1 MTESPKPLGMSDFF
15 ALEAGE
21 YLERLD
27 GMLAKGDSPS
37 AAEIVRLARAL
48 RGSALMANQPAI
60 ARAAAGLEVVA
71 RAVREGRRAWDP
83 QTQQLAL
90 RAVDDLKIF
99 VRRVGSWTDADTAKA
114 EALAVELEQVAG
126 RPSAQIRAVE
136 ALGLD
141 AGARAFVAREGAAI
155 AGALERA
162 AQAVRA
168 NPRAHDPLQHVMRA
182 LQPLRG
188 LAALTDLPPLP
199 DLLEGIERAIG
210 ELARSGLEPPTNLGE
225 LFQVAG
231 SAIARAARE
240 VAERGRP
247 DPEGP
252 DFRQFAGFL
261 VKLMESE
268 PDAVSIGSLYY
279 SDSGPH
285 IVSRGVPAAR
295 PSTLGKL
302 ELVSHGEHLRQAADS
317 LERAPSATQ
326 RELRAHTLGTTFRA
340 LANAGGGVLAD
351 RVAQFAIAGREA
363 VASGIAVSS
372 AAAFAAELRRA
383 GDLLVRSGTGD
394 EEALATELDALTA
407 ALRAIQP
414 GAAPAPA
421 PPRAPAAPAPAPRP
435 TPASRPTPPPAAAPV
450 VPGVKAAPAPRAEP
464 ALPETPDLVGS
475 WAAYQRLLERGIGSA
490 SLAELIAGVQSAPA
504 APSPAR
510 WAWILGL
517 AVTVAFL
524 AWAVRGTQWSEVLA
538 GLSAVDPLL
547 LVLTVALATLTFPI
561 RLIRWRVI
569 LRDERER
576 PLPWLPLWHAVAI
589 GFMANNLL
597 PARAGE
603 FARAYVGSRQLP
615 VRFTTALGS
624 IGVERVFD
632 ALVMLGLMALAIA
645 SPSFPAHSTLLD
657 TPLSRLAGRAA
668 LLFGAMFV
676 VALVVV
682 LRPAPWLALFERV
695 TRTVLPARLAARV
708 AGMAEGLVAGLTV
721 LKRPGRFGAMLFW
734 SLVLWVTNAASF
746 AVCFRAFGLQVPIEG
761 SLLLQGILGFAVA
774 VPASAG
780 FFGVFEK
787 ATQLT
792 LQLYSI
798 SPSLALAYAV
808 AYHVSTFLPITLL
821 GLRSLASVHL
831 HLGDLGRART
841 ADQLGDARP

>member
-27 GMLAKGDSPS
+27 GMLAQGDSPS
-37 AAEIVRLARAL
+37 ADEIVRLARAL

-60 ARAAAGLEVVA
+60 ARAAAGLEVLA

-99 VRRVGSWTDADTAKA
+99 VRRAGSWTDADTAKA

-162 AQAVRA
+162 AQALRA
-168 NPRAHDPLQHVMRA
+168 NPRAHEPLQHVMRA

-210 ELARSGLEPPTNLGE
+210 ELSRSGLTPPANVSE
-225 LFQVAG
+225 LFQIAG

-247 DPEGP
+247 DPEGA
-252 DFRQFAGFL
+252 DFRQFAGLL
-261 VKLMESE
+261 VKFMESE

-383 GDLLVRSGTGD
+383 GDLLARSGTGD

-414 GAAPAPA
+414 GAAPA
-421 PPRAPAAPAPAPRP
+421 RAPAAPAPAPRP
-435 TPASRPTPPPAAAPV
+435 APASRPTPPPAPAPV
-450 VPGVKAAPAPRAEP
+450 VRGVKAAPAPRVEP
-464 ALPETPDLVGS
+464 AMPETPDLVGS
-475 WAAYQRLLERGIGSA
+475 WSAYQRLLEGGIGSA

-504 APSPAR
+504 APAPGSP
-510 WAWILGL
+510 
-517 AVTVAFL
+517 VA
-524 AWAVRGTQWSEVLA
+524 APAA
-538 GLSAVDPLL
+538 PAVDVRALL
-547 LVLTVALATLTFPI
+547 YRGDRALQRAKELREAAKRVSGDELRALVDEVCDLVALALEP
-561 RLIRWRVI
+561 
-569 LRDERER
+569 
-576 PLPWLPLWHAVAI
+576 
-589 GFMANNLL
+589 
-597 PARAGE
+597 
-603 FARAYVGSRQLP
+603 
-615 VRFTTALGS
+615 
-624 IGVERVFD
+624 
-632 ALVMLGLMALAIA
+632 
-645 SPSFPAHSTLLD
+645 SP
-657 TPLSRLAGRAA
+657 
-668 LLFGAMFV
+668 
-676 VALVVV
+676 
-682 LRPAPWLALFERV
+682 
-695 TRTVLPARLAARV
+695 
-708 AGMAEGLVAGLTV
+708 
-721 LKRPGRFGAMLFW
+721 
-734 SLVLWVTNAASF
+734 
-746 AVCFRAFGLQVPIEG
+746 
-761 SLLLQGILGFAVA
+761 
-774 VPASAG
+774 
-780 FFGVFEK
+780 
-787 ATQLT
+787 
-792 LQLYSI
+792 
-798 SPSLALAYAV
+798 
-808 AYHVSTFLPITLL
+808 
-821 GLRSLASVHL
+821 
-831 HLGDLGRART
+831 
-841 ADQLGDARP
+841 

>member
-37 AAEIVRLARAL
+37 ADEIVRLARAL

-60 ARAAAGLEVVA
+60 ARAAAGLEVLA
-71 RAVREGRRAWDP
+71 RAVREGRRAWDS

-99 VRRVGSWTDADTAKA
+99 VRRAGSWTDADTAKA
-114 EALAVELEQVAG
+114 ETLAVELEQVAG

-162 AQAVRA
+162 AQALRA
-168 NPRAHDPLQHVMRA
+168 NPRAHEPLQHVMRA

-210 ELARSGLEPPTNLGE
+210 ELSRSGLEPPTNLGE

-252 DFRQFAGFL
+252 DFRQFAGLL

-383 GDLLVRSGTGD
+383 GDLLARSGTGD
-394 EEALATELDALTA
+394 EEALATELDAVTA
-407 ALRAIQP
+407 AIQTIQP
-414 GAAPAPA
+414 GAAPRPA
-421 PPRAPAAPAPAPRP
+421 PGPARPAPAPAPRP
-435 TPASRPTPPPAAAPV
+435 TPASRPTPPRAAAPV
-450 VPGVKAAPAPRAEP
+450 VPGVKSAPAPRAEP
-464 ALPETPDLVGS
+464 AMPETPDLVGS
-475 WAAYQRLLERGIGSA
+475 WAAYQRLLEGGIGPA

-504 APSPAR
+504 A
-510 WAWILGL
+510 
-517 AVTVAFL
+517 VD
-524 AWAVRGTQWSEVLA
+524 VRALLYRGDRALQRAKELREAAKRVSGDELRALVDEVCDL
-538 GLSAVDPLL
+538 
-547 LVLTVALATLTFPI
+547 VALALEP
-561 RLIRWRVI
+561 
-569 LRDERER
+569 
-576 PLPWLPLWHAVAI
+576 
-589 GFMANNLL
+589 
-597 PARAGE
+597 
-603 FARAYVGSRQLP
+603 
-615 VRFTTALGS
+615 
-624 IGVERVFD
+624 
-632 ALVMLGLMALAIA
+632 
-645 SPSFPAHSTLLD
+645 SP
-657 TPLSRLAGRAA
+657 
-668 LLFGAMFV
+668 
-676 VALVVV
+676 
-682 LRPAPWLALFERV
+682 
-695 TRTVLPARLAARV
+695 
-708 AGMAEGLVAGLTV
+708 
-721 LKRPGRFGAMLFW
+721 
-734 SLVLWVTNAASF
+734 
-746 AVCFRAFGLQVPIEG
+746 
-761 SLLLQGILGFAVA
+761 
-774 VPASAG
+774 
-780 FFGVFEK
+780 
-787 ATQLT
+787 
-792 LQLYSI
+792 
-798 SPSLALAYAV
+798 
-808 AYHVSTFLPITLL
+808 
-821 GLRSLASVHL
+821 
-831 HLGDLGRART
+831 
-841 ADQLGDARP
+841 

>member
-1 MTESPKPLGMSDFF
+1 M
-15 ALEAGE
+15 
-21 YLERLD
+21 
-27 GMLAKGDSPS
+27 
-37 AAEIVRLARAL
+37 
-48 RGSALMANQPAI
+48 
-60 ARAAAGLEVVA
+60 
-71 RAVREGRRAWDP
+71 
-83 QTQQLAL
+83 
-90 RAVDDLKIF
+90 
-99 VRRVGSWTDADTAKA
+99 
-114 EALAVELEQVAG
+114 
-126 RPSAQIRAVE
+126 E

-162 AQAVRA
+162 AQALRA

-210 ELARSGLEPPTNLGE
+210 ELSRSGLEPPTNLGE

-252 DFRQFAGFL
+252 DFRQFAGLL
-261 VKLMESE
+261 VKVMESE

-421 PPRAPAAPAPAPRP
+421 PAPPRAPAAPAPAPLP
-435 TPASRPTPPPAAAPV
+435 APASRPTPPPAAAPV

-475 WAAYQRLLERGIGSA
+475 WAAYQRLLESGIGSA

-504 APSPAR
+504 APAPGSP
-510 WAWILGL
+510 L
-517 AVTVAFL
+517 AA
-524 AWAVRGTQWSEVLA
+524 AAA
-538 GLSAVDPLL
+538 PAAVDVRALL
-547 LVLTVALATLTFPI
+547 YRGDRALQRANELRAAAKRASGDELRALVDEVCDLVALALEP
-561 RLIRWRVI
+561 
-569 LRDERER
+569 
-576 PLPWLPLWHAVAI
+576 
-589 GFMANNLL
+589 
-597 PARAGE
+597 
-603 FARAYVGSRQLP
+603 
-615 VRFTTALGS
+615 
-624 IGVERVFD
+624 
-632 ALVMLGLMALAIA
+632 
-645 SPSFPAHSTLLD
+645 SP
-657 TPLSRLAGRAA
+657 
-668 LLFGAMFV
+668 
-676 VALVVV
+676 
-682 LRPAPWLALFERV
+682 
-695 TRTVLPARLAARV
+695 
-708 AGMAEGLVAGLTV
+708 
-721 LKRPGRFGAMLFW
+721 
-734 SLVLWVTNAASF
+734 
-746 AVCFRAFGLQVPIEG
+746 
-761 SLLLQGILGFAVA
+761 
-774 VPASAG
+774 
-780 FFGVFEK
+780 
-787 ATQLT
+787 
-792 LQLYSI
+792 
-798 SPSLALAYAV
+798 
-808 AYHVSTFLPITLL
+808 
-821 GLRSLASVHL
+821 
-831 HLGDLGRART
+831 
-841 ADQLGDARP
+841 

>member
-27 GMLAKGDSPS
+27 GMLAQGDSPS
-37 AAEIVRLARAL
+37 ADEIVRLARAL

-60 ARAAAGLEVVA
+60 ARAAAGLEVLA

-99 VRRVGSWTDADTAKA
+99 VRRAGSWTDADTAKA

-162 AQAVRA
+162 AQALRA

-210 ELARSGLEPPTNLGE
+210 ELSRSGLEPPTNLGE

-252 DFRQFAGFL
+252 DFRQFAGLL
-261 VKLMESE
+261 VKFMESE

-414 GAAPAPA
+414 GAAPAPS
-421 PPRAPAAPAPAPRP
+421 PRP
-435 TPASRPTPPPAAAPV
+435 APASRPTPPPAAAPL
-450 VPGVKAAPAPRAEP
+450 VPGVKAAPAPRHEP
-464 ALPETPDLVGS
+464 AMPETPDLVGS
-475 WAAYQRLLERGIGSA
+475 WAAYQRLSEGGIGSA
-490 SLAELIAGVQSAPA
+490 SLAELIAGVESAPA
-504 APSPAR
+504 APAPGSP
-510 WAWILGL
+510 L
-517 AVTVAFL
+517 AAAAAPATVD
-524 AWAVRGTQWSEVLA
+524 VRALLYRGDRALQRAQELRAAAKRASGDELRALVDEVCDL
-538 GLSAVDPLL
+538 
-547 LVLTVALATLTFPI
+547 VALALEP
-561 RLIRWRVI
+561 
-569 LRDERER
+569 
-576 PLPWLPLWHAVAI
+576 
-589 GFMANNLL
+589 
-597 PARAGE
+597 
-603 FARAYVGSRQLP
+603 
-615 VRFTTALGS
+615 
-624 IGVERVFD
+624 
-632 ALVMLGLMALAIA
+632 
-645 SPSFPAHSTLLD
+645 SP
-657 TPLSRLAGRAA
+657 
-668 LLFGAMFV
+668 
-676 VALVVV
+676 
-682 LRPAPWLALFERV
+682 
-695 TRTVLPARLAARV
+695 
-708 AGMAEGLVAGLTV
+708 
-721 LKRPGRFGAMLFW
+721 
-734 SLVLWVTNAASF
+734 
-746 AVCFRAFGLQVPIEG
+746 
-761 SLLLQGILGFAVA
+761 
-774 VPASAG
+774 
-780 FFGVFEK
+780 
-787 ATQLT
+787 
-792 LQLYSI
+792 
-798 SPSLALAYAV
+798 
-808 AYHVSTFLPITLL
+808 
-821 GLRSLASVHL
+821 
-831 HLGDLGRART
+831 
-841 ADQLGDARP
+841 

>member
-37 AAEIVRLARAL
+37 ADEIVRLARAL
-48 RGSALMANQPAI
+48 RGSALMASQPAI
-60 ARAAAGLEVVA
+60 ARAAAGLEVLA

-90 RAVDDLKIF
+90 RAVDDMKIF
-99 VRRVGSWTDADTAKA
+99 VRRAGSWTDADTAKA

-162 AQAVRA
+162 AQALRA
-168 NPRAHDPLQHVMRA
+168 NPRAHDPLPHVMRA

-210 ELARSGLEPPTNLGE
+210 ELSRSGLEPPTNLGE
-225 LFQVAG
+225 LFHVAG

-252 DFRQFAGFL
+252 DFRQFAGLL

-295 PSTLGKL
+295 PSTLGKP
-302 ELVSHGEHLRQAADS
+302 EPVSHGEHLRQAADS

-421 PPRAPAAPAPAPRP
+421 PRPAPA
-435 TPASRPTPPPAAAPV
+435 TRPTPPPAAAPV
-450 VPGVKAAPAPRAEP
+450 VPGVKAAPAPRHEP
-464 ALPETPDLVGS
+464 AMPETLYLVGT
-475 WAAYQRLLERGIGSA
+475 WAAYQRLSEAGIGSA
-490 SLAELIAGVQSAPA
+490 SLAELIAGVESAPA
-504 APSPAR
+504 APTPGSP
-510 WAWILGL
+510 L
-517 AVTVAFL
+517 AAAAAPATVD
-524 AWAVRGTQWSEVLA
+524 VRALLYRGDRALQRAHELRAAAKRASGDELRALVDEVCDL
-538 GLSAVDPLL
+538 
-547 LVLTVALATLTFPI
+547 VALALEP
-561 RLIRWRVI
+561 
-569 LRDERER
+569 
-576 PLPWLPLWHAVAI
+576 
-589 GFMANNLL
+589 
-597 PARAGE
+597 
-603 FARAYVGSRQLP
+603 
-615 VRFTTALGS
+615 
-624 IGVERVFD
+624 
-632 ALVMLGLMALAIA
+632 
-645 SPSFPAHSTLLD
+645 SP
-657 TPLSRLAGRAA
+657 
-668 LLFGAMFV
+668 
-676 VALVVV
+676 
-682 LRPAPWLALFERV
+682 
-695 TRTVLPARLAARV
+695 
-708 AGMAEGLVAGLTV
+708 
-721 LKRPGRFGAMLFW
+721 
-734 SLVLWVTNAASF
+734 
-746 AVCFRAFGLQVPIEG
+746 
-761 SLLLQGILGFAVA
+761 
-774 VPASAG
+774 
-780 FFGVFEK
+780 
-787 ATQLT
+787 
-792 LQLYSI
+792 
-798 SPSLALAYAV
+798 
-808 AYHVSTFLPITLL
+808 
-821 GLRSLASVHL
+821 
-831 HLGDLGRART
+831 
-841 ADQLGDARP
+841 

>member
-27 GMLAKGDSPS
+27 GMLAKADSPS
-37 AAEIVRLARAL
+37 ADEIVRLARAL

-60 ARAAAGLEVVA
+60 ARAAAGLEVLA

-99 VRRVGSWTDADTAKA
+99 VRRAGSWTEADTAKA
-114 EALAVELEQVAG
+114 EALAQQLEQLAG

-162 AQAVRA
+162 AQALRA
-168 NPRAHDPLQHVMRA
+168 NPLAHDPLQYVVRA

-188 LAALTDLPPLP
+188 LAALNDLPPLP

-210 ELARSGLEPPTNLGE
+210 ELSRSGLEPPASVGE

-247 DPEGP
+247 DPEGAE
-252 DFRQFAGFL
+252 FRQFAGLL
-261 VKLMESE
+261 VKFMESE

-295 PSTLGKL
+295 PSTLGRL

-383 GDLLVRSGTGD
+383 GDLLARSGTGD

-421 PPRAPAAPAPAPRP
+421 PAHAAPVPRP
-435 TPASRPTPPPAAAPV
+435 APASRPTPPPAPAPV
-450 VPGVKAAPAPRAEP
+450 VRGVKAAPAPRVEP
-464 ALPETPDLVGS
+464 AMPETPDLVGS
-475 WAAYQRLLERGIGSA
+475 WSAYQRLLEGGIGSA

-504 APSPAR
+504 APAPGSP
-510 WAWILGL
+510 
-517 AVTVAFL
+517 VA
-524 AWAVRGTQWSEVLA
+524 APAA
-538 GLSAVDPLL
+538 PAVDELRERRRADPSFQQAKELREAAKRVSGDEL
-547 LVLTVALATLTFPI
+547 RALVDEVCDLVALALEP
-561 RLIRWRVI
+561 
-569 LRDERER
+569 
-576 PLPWLPLWHAVAI
+576 
-589 GFMANNLL
+589 
-597 PARAGE
+597 
-603 FARAYVGSRQLP
+603 
-615 VRFTTALGS
+615 
-624 IGVERVFD
+624 
-632 ALVMLGLMALAIA
+632 
-645 SPSFPAHSTLLD
+645 SP
-657 TPLSRLAGRAA
+657 
-668 LLFGAMFV
+668 
-676 VALVVV
+676 
-682 LRPAPWLALFERV
+682 
-695 TRTVLPARLAARV
+695 
-708 AGMAEGLVAGLTV
+708 
-721 LKRPGRFGAMLFW
+721 
-734 SLVLWVTNAASF
+734 
-746 AVCFRAFGLQVPIEG
+746 
-761 SLLLQGILGFAVA
+761 
-774 VPASAG
+774 
-780 FFGVFEK
+780 
-787 ATQLT
+787 
-792 LQLYSI
+792 
-798 SPSLALAYAV
+798 
-808 AYHVSTFLPITLL
+808 
-821 GLRSLASVHL
+821 
-831 HLGDLGRART
+831 
-841 ADQLGDARP
+841 